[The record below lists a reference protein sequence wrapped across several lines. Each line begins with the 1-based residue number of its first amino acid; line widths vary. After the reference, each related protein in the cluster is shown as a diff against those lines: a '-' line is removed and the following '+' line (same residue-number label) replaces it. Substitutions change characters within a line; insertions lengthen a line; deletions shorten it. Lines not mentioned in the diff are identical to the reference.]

1 METILITGGAGFIGT
16 NLVNYVLQHT
26 ADPVVVVDKLTY
38 AANQASVDAWRKN
51 PRIAFV
57 QADIA
62 DEAAMSRIVAEQQPR
77 AILNLAAETH
87 VDRSI
92 DSPRTFI
99 DTNICG
105 TFVLLEVARRFLS
118 SLQASSRGS
127 FRFLHVSTDEV
138 YGTLGPKGL
147 FTEET
152 PYAPSSPYSASKAAA
167 DHLVRAYHRTYDIPA
182 LITNCSN
189 NYGPHQHAEKLIPLT
204 ILNAIDA
211 RELPIYGDGGN
222 VRDWLHVTDHCSGL
236 LTVLERGTP
245 GEQYNI
251 GGGNE
256 QTNLTIV
263 DLICDLLE
271 ELLPP
276 GANPAMTAAAVHHYR
291 DLKRFV
297 TDRPGHDRRYAVDG
311 SKLQRQLNWSPT
323 YSFRSGLRATVA
335 WYIEHRDRFNA
346 TRSGYNRERLGLGTA
361 RA

>member
-16 NLVNYVLQHT
+16 NLVNYALEHST
-26 ADPVVVVDKLTY
+26 DSVVVVDKLTY
-38 AANQASVDAWRKN
+38 AANQTSVDAWRNN
-51 PRIAFV
+51 PRVTFFH
-57 QADIA
+57 ADIA
-62 DEAAMSRIVAEQQPR
+62 DEAAMSRIVAEHRPR

-92 DSPRTFI
+92 DSPRAFI

-118 SLQASSRGS
+118 SRQDASRER

-138 YGTLGPKGL
+138 YGTLGPEGQ

-152 PYAPSSPYSASKAAA
+152 PYSPSSPYSASKAAA
-167 DHLVRAYHRTYDIPA
+167 DHLVRAYHRTYNVPA

-204 ILNAIDA
+204 ILNALDA

-236 LTVLERGTP
+236 LTVLDRGTL

-251 GGGNE
+251 GGNNE

-263 DLICDLLE
+263 DTICDLLE

-276 GANPAMTAAAVHHYR
+276 GENPSMTAAGVHHYR
-291 DLKRFV
+291 ELKRFV

-311 SKLQRQLNWSPT
+311 SKLHRQLHWSPK
-323 YSFRSGLRATVA
+323 YSFRTGLRETVA
-335 WYIEHRDRFNA
+335 WYIEHRDRFA
-346 TRSGYNRERLGLGTA
+346 ASRGGYNRERLGLGTA

>member
-16 NLVNYVLQHT
+16 NLVNYVLAHT
-26 ADPVVVVDKLTY
+26 PDSVVVVDKLTY
-38 AANQASVDAWRKN
+38 AANQASVDAWRHN
-51 PRIAFV
+51 PRISFF

-62 DEAAMSRIVAEQQPR
+62 DEAAMSRIVAEHRPR

-92 DSPRTFI
+92 DSPRPFI

-105 TFVLLEVARRFLS
+105 TFALLEASRRVLS
-118 SLQASSRGS
+118 SLQPSSRQS

-138 YGTLGPKGL
+138 YGTLGPEGL

-152 PYAPSSPYSASKAAA
+152 PYSPSSPYSASKAAA
-167 DHLVRAYHRTYDIPA
+167 DHLVSAYHRTYNIPA

-204 ILNAIDA
+204 ILNAIDG

-222 VRDWLHVTDHCSGL
+222 VRDWLHVTDHCSGI
-236 LTVLERGTP
+236 LTVLEGGTP

-251 GGGNE
+251 GGANE

-263 DLICDLLE
+263 DTICDLLE

-276 GANPAMTAAAVHHYR
+276 GSNPALTAAGVHHYR
-291 DLKRFV
+291 ELKRFV
-297 TDRPGHDRRYAVDG
+297 TDRPGHDRRYAIDG
-311 SKLQRQLNWSPT
+311 SKLQRDLNWKPK
-323 YSFRSGLRATVA
+323 YSFQTGLRETVA
-335 WYIEHRDRFNA
+335 WYVEHRDRFNA
-346 TRSGYNRERLGLGTA
+346 ARLGYNRERLGLGTA
-361 RA
+361 KE

>member
-16 NLVNYVLQHT
+16 NLVNYVLQHSAET
-26 ADPVVVVDKLTY
+26 VVVIDKLTY
-38 AANQASVDAWRKN
+38 AANLGSVEAWRAN
-51 PRIAFV
+51 PRIAFF

-62 DEAAMSRIVAEQQPR
+62 DEAAMSRIVAERRPR

-92 DSPRTFI
+92 DSPRAFI
-99 DTNICG
+99 DTNVYG
-105 TFVLLEVARRFLS
+105 TFVLLEVARRFLAELPDS
-118 SLQASSRGS
+118 GRRG

-138 YGTLGPKGL
+138 YGTLGMDGQ
-147 FTEET
+147 FTEDT
-152 PYAPSSPYSASKAAA
+152 PYSPSSPYSASKAAA
-167 DHLVRAYHRTYDIPA
+167 DHLVRAYHRTYGVPA

-189 NYGPHQHAEKLIPLT
+189 NYGPFQHAEKLIPLT
-204 ILNAIDA
+204 ILNALDA

-236 LTVLERGTP
+236 LTVLERGTL

-256 QTNLTIV
+256 QTNLVIV
-263 DLICDLLE
+263 DSICALLE
-271 ELLPP
+271 ELVPP
-276 GANPAMTAAAVHHYR
+276 AKNPAMNAAGKNHYR

-311 SKLQRQLNWSPT
+311 SKIQRQLDWMPQ
-323 YSFRSGLRATVA
+323 YSFLTGLRETVS

-346 TRSGYNRERLGLGTA
+346 SRLGYDRQRLGLGTA